1 MGSGMAG
8 RLNNKL
14 NETTTSYNN
23 LKTST
28 GMSYKNSS
36 INGLYESAQAQ
47 VQATTDSV
55 DRLAG
60 DSSTSTKGSK
70 LAMALSI
77 AAATLPLATTVFAMI
92 KSSSSSK
99 AAAGTAS
106 SGDPVKDIDS
116 AIAAHKQA
124 PTKTTMSNL
133 TTAIASANTKITSLT
148 QEQATYNSLID
159 KLNHQNDASYEAE
172 ANKQKQI
179 IKDNTVKIK
188 DSEEAIKA
196 YSNVEDALKGNYDA
210 LNVKQQTVSENIAKG
225 QEAKDASDKA
235 ATDAKKAQE
244 DAASGVLQFE
254 EKNAGDVK
262 TYNECLGKQDSLKQ
276 ATDSAQKALDTNTN
290 TIKGYETQ
298 IAGFES
304 TIKSHENAT
313 KAAKKNGTAA
323 PNASILSNAKSE
335 KAKVEAK
342 MKEEKAKTSDLK
354 DKLSKAKKDEEDNNK
369 QISKLEQTITCNGQ
383 TLAKLKSRA
392 EAAQLAK
399 VDAEAEVETAATELK
414 TYLVAKEETAQ
425 AVADN
430 EEQTQEVKD
439 KKELTNQQVIAWA
452 TEQDNAEAKSV
463 ELEQGFAKAKAK
475 TQEAKTALQ
484 KKIDDNK
491 TEIGN
496 LQAAIK
502 RGNSALNIDVLN
514 PVMSMSEL
522 DQATPKTTDI
532 KINGK
537 TEHCEEVAKG
547 QYKIIG
553 SSDGKVYDKDGNLIP
568 EKKDNNP
575 PSAPKETKTGS
586 PQEKHG
592 SAESGM
598 YKNGDTYYTI
608 KNEKF
613 TFNDGEW
620 VSEDGTKKYKNFE
633 EIQNSEEI

>member
-14 NETTTSYNN
+14 NEATTSYNN

-77 AAATLPLATTVFAMI
+77 AAAALPLATTVFAMI

-159 KLNHQNDASYEAE
+159 KLNNQNDASYEAE

-210 LNVKQQTVSENIAKG
+210 LNVKQQTVSENITKG

-235 ATDAKKAQE
+235 ATDAKKLKKMQRVE
-244 DAASGVLQFE
+244 F
-254 EKNAGDVK
+254 
-262 TYNECLGKQDSLKQ
+262 YSLK
-276 ATDSAQKALDTNTN
+276 
-290 TIKGYETQ
+290 
-298 IAGFES
+298 
-304 TIKSHENAT
+304 
-313 KAAKKNGTAA
+313 KK
-323 PNASILSNAKSE
+323 
-335 KAKVEAK
+335 
-342 MKEEKAKTSDLK
+342 M
-354 DKLSKAKKDEEDNNK
+354 
-369 QISKLEQTITCNGQ
+369 
-383 TLAKLKSRA
+383 
-392 EAAQLAK
+392 
-399 VDAEAEVETAATELK
+399 
-414 TYLVAKEETAQ
+414 
-425 AVADN
+425 
-430 EEQTQEVKD
+430 
-439 KKELTNQQVIAWA
+439 QV
-452 TEQDNAEAKSV
+452 
-463 ELEQGFAKAKAK
+463 
-475 TQEAKTALQ
+475 
-484 KKIDDNK
+484 
-491 TEIGN
+491 
-496 LQAAIK
+496 
-502 RGNSALNIDVLN
+502 
-514 PVMSMSEL
+514 M
-522 DQATPKTTDI
+522 
-532 KINGK
+532 
-537 TEHCEEVAKG
+537 
-547 QYKIIG
+547 
-553 SSDGKVYDKDGNLIP
+553 
-568 EKKDNNP
+568 
-575 PSAPKETKTGS
+575 
-586 PQEKHG
+586 
-592 SAESGM
+592 
-598 YKNGDTYYTI
+598 
-608 KNEKF
+608 
-613 TFNDGEW
+613 
-620 VSEDGTKKYKNFE
+620 
-633 EIQNSEEI
+633 

>member
-14 NETTTSYNN
+14 NEATTSYNN

-36 INGLYESAQAQ
+36 ISGLYESAQAQ

-77 AAATLPLATTVFAMI
+77 AAAALPLATTVFAMI

-159 KLNHQNDASYEAE
+159 KLNNQNDASYEAE

-196 YSNVEDALKGNYDA
+196 YSNVEDALKGKYDA

-244 DAASGVLQFE
+244 DAANGVLQFE

-414 TYLVAKEETAQ
+414 TCLVAKEETAQ

-430 EEQTQEVKD
+430 KEQTQEVKD

-547 QYKIIG
+547 KYKIIG

-575 PSAPKETKTGS
+575 PSTQKGAKTDA
-586 PQEKHG
+586 PQETKHG

-598 YKNGDTYYTI
+598 YRNGDIYTF
-608 KNEKF
+608 NNAKF
-613 TFNDGEW
+613 TFKDGEW

-633 EIQNSEEI
+633 EIQNASK